1 MVGQGVGPPLSPCR
15 KGQGVGLPL
24 TYFLQRGLGLPLT
37 YFLQRGL
44 GRQLFRCRKGPGE
57 ELPCRKGQGAGLPLT
72 YFLQSGLGLQLFRCR
87 KGQGEELPC
96 KKGQGV
102 GLPLTYFLQR
112 GLGLQLFHCR
122 KGQGE
127 LPHLLPAGDGEDWT
141 VVSLKRQKQPSAP
154 GERQGRAVHV
164 LSASRMRPDVSNSL
178 QPGAGFRGAI
188 HILSTRRGGV
198 GRQLYLCGKD
208 RGVESPLTYPLKG
221 GIGRASAMPSGE
233 GREAI
238 AVHLHPVK

>member
-1 MVGQGVGPPLSPCR
+1 MQGRARGWTAAVPFHGGARGWAAAVSLQERTRGGAAAHLLPATRVGAAAVPLQERARGGAALQERARGGAAARLLPATRVGAAAVPLQER
-15 KGQGVGLPL
+15 A
-24 TYFLQRGLGLPLT
+24 RG
-37 YFLQRGL
+37 
-44 GRQLFRCRKGPGE
+44 
-57 ELPCRKGQGAGLPLT
+57 GAAT
-72 YFLQSGLGLQLFRCR
+72 
-87 KGQGEELPC
+87 
-96 KKGQGV
+96 
-102 GLPLTYFLQR
+102 
-112 GLGLQLFHCR
+112 
-122 KGQGE
+122 
-127 LPHLLPAGDGEDWT
+127 HLLPAGDGEDWT

-164 LSASRMRPDVSNSL
+164 LSASRMGPDVSNSL

-208 RGVESPLTYPLKG
+208 RGVESPLTYPLQG

-238 AVHLHPVK
+238 AVHLHPVT